1 MDIQSK
7 AGRREWIGLAVLA
20 LPTLLASLDMSVL
33 FLALPHLAADLH
45 ADSTEQLWI
54 LDIYGFMLAGFLVTM
69 GTLGDRIGR
78 RRLLMFGASAFGVAS
93 VVAAWSSSA
102 EMLIAARAVLGI
114 AGATLMPSTLALIRN
129 MFHDAKQRG
138 AAIAVWMSCFMV
150 GTAIGPLI
158 GGAML
163 ELFWWGSV
171 FLLAVPVM
179 AVLLTAA
186 PALLPE
192 YRDES
197 AGRVDLASVALSLAA
212 ILPVI
217 YGLKESARLGAI
229 EVAPV
234 VAVLAGLGFGAVFV
248 SRQRMLAR
256 TEGRSPLLDLR
267 LFADRSFRSCMVIM
281 FCGAVVMSGTFFF
294 IPTYLQLVVGLSPL
308 HAGLWMLPQAV
319 AMIGSTQLTPV
330 LARRFRPAHLMAVAL
345 SVAALGCVLLAFVD
359 VSGGLPL
366 LVTGFLLACVG
377 VAPPTMVGT
386 ELLITSVA
394 PEKAGSAAS
403 VSETSNELGIALG
416 LAILGSVGT
425 IVYRGGVSVPVE
437 APAAAGESMAGAT
450 AAAPDLAPS
459 VAAELMDSARAAF
472 TSGLNTVTAAG
483 AVLFAAIAVVALVT
497 LRHRPVPAEVS
508 APAEEPVPVG

>member
-1 MDIQSK
+1 MDIQYK
-7 AGRREWIGLAVLA
+7 AGRREWVGLAVLA

-33 FLALPHLAADLH
+33 FLALPHLTADLH
-45 ADSTEQLWI
+45 ADSTQQLWI

-93 VVAAWSSSA
+93 VVAAWSTSA

-138 AAIAVWMSCFMV
+138 TAIAVWMSCFMV

-179 AVLLTAA
+179 AILLATA

-197 AGRVDLASVALSLAA
+197 AGRVDLVSVVLSLAA

-229 EVAPV
+229 EVLPV
-234 VAVLAGLGFGAVFV
+234 LAVLAGLVFGALFL
-248 SRQRMLAR
+248 SRQRRLA
-256 TEGRSPLLDLR
+256 TPLLDLR
-267 LFADRSFRSCMVIM
+267 LFADRSFSSCMVIM

-294 IPTYLQLVVGLSPL
+294 IPMYLQMVMGLSPL

-330 LARRFRPAHLMAVAL
+330 LARRFRPAHLMGVAL
-345 SVAALGCVLLAFVD
+345 AIAALGCVLLAFVD

-386 ELLITSVA
+386 ELVITSVEPA
-394 PEKAGSAAS
+394 QAGSAAS
-403 VSETSNELGIALG
+403 VSETGNELGIALG

-425 IVYRGGVSVPVE
+425 IVYRGAVTVPAG
-437 APAAAGESMAGAT
+437 APESAGESLAGAT
-450 AAAPDLAPS
+450 AASADLPAPIAT
-459 VAAELMDSARAAF
+459 ELLDSARAAF
-472 TSGLNTVTAAG
+472 TAGMNTVATFG

-497 LRHRPVPAEVS
+497 LRHRP
-508 APAEEPVPVG
+508 APAPASPSTEVAEPVAG